1 MIEKKE
7 CVICGFDVIVLNC
20 HYSCENCGCR
30 DNDGLSLYPLGT
42 KGCGDR
48 VVGITSDGIEM
59 VCECSCECHDED
71 FCVNDEGVL
80 VWGIEMT
87 KIKIICHKNNE
98 KN

>member
-1 MIEKKE
+1 MS
-7 CVICGFDVIVLNC
+7 D
-20 HYSCENCGCR
+20 SCENCGCR

-59 VCECSCECHDED
+59 GCECSCECHDED

-80 VWGIEMT
+80 V
-87 KIKIICHKNNE
+87 
-98 KN
+98 